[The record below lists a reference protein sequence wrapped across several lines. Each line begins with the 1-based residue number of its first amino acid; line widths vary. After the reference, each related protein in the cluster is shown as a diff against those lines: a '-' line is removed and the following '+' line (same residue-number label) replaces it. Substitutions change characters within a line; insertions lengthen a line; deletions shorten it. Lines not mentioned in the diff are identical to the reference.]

1 MNKNYILP
9 KIIFFGTPEFARFC
23 LEKLVN
29 DGFSILAVVTAPD
42 RKAGRGKK
50 IKSSAVKIYSEEQK
64 LTILQPENLKDSSFI
79 DQLIRIAPDVQVVVA
94 FRMLPKLVWQIPN
107 LGTINLHASLLPN
120 YRGAAPINWVLING
134 EIKTGVTT
142 FIINQQIDTGGIL
155 LQSGITIRENENVKT
170 LHDRLLAIGAPL
182 IVDTL
187 IGLTENSLTPKYQ
200 QMIGDENIAPK
211 LTPENTCLNFNDSL
225 TQLANKVRGLSPY
238 PGAWSL
244 FSNKG
249 EEGRIKI
256 IKSSSEY
263 LTHTNT
269 VGQIC
274 IKEGKILI
282 ATQEGY
288 LNCLEIQ
295 LPNKK
300 RMSSEALLNGYSFD
314 KNAMILL

>member
-225 TQLANKVRGLSPY
+225 TQLENKVRGLSPY

-256 IKSSSEY
+256 FKSSSEY